1 LRWLFKW
8 DIVLDSLLHTETNLN
23 EAAAASGLPGVQI
36 FKNQQPI
43 SVGVLV
49 RESAECLTELIQ
61 PSGYIMNVRRS
72 GRNAHTENQVKL
84 IPFERVCFT
93 TDPKN

>member
-1 LRWLFKW
+1 M
-8 DIVLDSLLHTETNLN
+8 
-23 EAAAASGLPGVQI
+23 PGVQI

-49 RESAECLTELIQ
+49 RESAECLTELME
-61 PSGYIMNVRRS
+61 PSGYITKVSRS